1 MKTPSLSHLISLFSA
16 CPLFQQVDAEKMQAI
31 LALFTIHPLEPGCL
45 LLTPEQPNDY
55 LYLIIEGQLSVHL
68 SNIGTPPIGFINP
81 GEYTGE
87 VSLLD
92 QQHPS
97 AFVVANQAST
107 VMRLH
112 RRYLAQ
118 IYEITPVIQ
127 HNLLR
132 ALCKRIRS
140 GNNSLIYS
148 EHNAHIDS
156 LTKLPNRRWLD
167 HAFQREQQNSIK
179 NKRPLCLI
187 MLDVD
192 FFKDYNDQH
201 GHLAG
206 DAVLQF
212 ISQQLRDQLRP
223 HDSLARFGGE
233 EFVILLPNLSLPEAA
248 QVAERLR
255 SCLAKFSHIPNSQPT
270 LPGVTISLGVAE
282 FSPEDQLNCLVHKAD
297 QALYQAKQQGRNRV
311 CVYNMQ

>member
-1 MKTPSLSHLISLFSA
+1 MKTPSLSHLVSLFSA
-16 CPLFQQVDAEKMQAI
+16 CPLFQKIDAEKMQRI
-31 LALFTIHPLEPGCL
+31 LALFTTHSLESGCL

-55 LYLIIEGQLSVHL
+55 LYLIIEGQLSVYL
-68 SNIGTPPIGFINP
+68 SDISTPPIGFINS

-112 RRYLAQ
+112 RNDLSQ
-118 IYEITPVIQ
+118 IYAITPVIQ
-127 HNLLR
+127 HNLLT
-132 ALCKRIRS
+132 ALCERIRS

-167 HAFQREQQNSIK
+167 YAFQREQQNSTE
-179 NKRPLCLI
+179 NKQPLCMI

-192 FFKDYNDQH
+192 HFKDYNDQH

-212 ISQQLRDQLRP
+212 ISQQLREQLRP
-223 HDSLARFGGE
+223 HDSFARFGGE
-233 EFVILLPNLSLPEAA
+233 EFVILLPNLLLPEAT

-255 SCLAKFSHIPNSQPT
+255 SCLASLSHIPNSQPL
-270 LPGVTISLGVAE
+270 LPSVTISLGVAE
-282 FSPEDQLNCLVHKAD
+282 FSPQDELACLIDKAD
-297 QALYQAKQQGRNRV
+297 KALYQAKQQGRNQA
-311 CVYNMQ
+311 CTFNLQ

>member
-1 MKTPSLSHLISLFSA
+1 MKTPSLSHLVSLFSA
-16 CPLFQQVDAEKMQAI
+16 CPLFQQVDAEKMQSI
-31 LALFTIHPLEPGCL
+31 LELFTTHSLESGCL
-45 LLTPEQPNDY
+45 LLTPDQPNDY

-68 SNIGTPPIGFINP
+68 SDISTPPIGFISA

-112 RRYLAQ
+112 RRYLQ
-118 IYEITPVIQ
+118 QVYEITPVIQ
-127 HNLLR
+127 HNLLT
-132 ALCKRIRS
+132 ALCERIRS

-167 HAFQREQQNSIK
+167 YAFQREQQNSTE
-179 NKRPLCLI
+179 NKQPLCMI

-192 FFKDYNDQH
+192 HFKDYNDQH

-212 ISQQLRDQLRP
+212 ISQQLREQLRP
-223 HDSLARFGGE
+223 NDSLARFGGE
-233 EFVILLPNLSLPEAA
+233 EFVILLPNLSLPEAE

-255 SCLAKFSHIPNSQPT
+255 SCLATLSHIPNS
-270 LPGVTISLGVAE
+270 LPILPSVTISLGVAE
-282 FSPEDQLNCLVHKAD
+282 FSPDDELTCLLHKAD
-297 QALYQAKQQGRNRV
+297 KALYQAKQQGRNRV
-311 CVYNMQ
+311 CVYNLQ

>member
-1 MKTPSLSHLISLFSA
+1 MKTPSFSHLVSLFSA
-16 CPLFQQVDAEKMQAI
+16 CPLFQQVDAEKMQRI
-31 LALFTIHPLEPGCL
+31 LELFSCHPLEKDSL
-45 LLTPEQPNDY
+45 LLTPEHPNDY

-68 SNIGTPPIGFINP
+68 SSTDTPPVGFINI

-87 VSLLD
+87 VSFLD
-92 QQHPS
+92 HQHPS
-97 AFVVANQAST
+97 ALVVASQPSM

-112 RRYLAQ
+112 RRYLSQ
-118 IYEITPVIQ
+118 IYAITPVIQ
-127 HNLLR
+127 HNLLT
-132 ALCKRIRS
+132 ALCGRIRS
-140 GNNSLIYS
+140 GNNSLVFS

-167 HAFQREQQNSIK
+167 YAFQRERQNSTN
-179 NKRPLCLI
+179 NKQPLCMI

-192 FFKDYNDQH
+192 HFKDYNDQH

-212 ISQQLRDQLRP
+212 ISEQLREQLRP

-233 EFVILLPNLSLPEAA
+233 EFVILLPNLSLFEAS

-255 SCLAKFSHIPNSQPT
+255 SCLATLSHIPSRQPP
-270 LPGVTISLGVAE
+270 LPSVTISLGVAE
-282 FSPEDQLNCLVHKAD
+282 FSPEDELTCLLHKAD
-297 QALYQAKQQGRNRV
+297 IALYQAKQQGRNRA
-311 CVYNMQ
+311 CVFNPS